1 MLQLGEANTE
11 LKVSSNPT
19 TPLSPSQ
26 CDLTIDRLSSDDKV
40 TDSTSDSHTNFD
52 ETDSVA
58 ESEQP
63 IRDTANCRETH
74 DLEMMVH
81 STEDKENVTKTSD
94 KQLNSAVIGLEMSI
108 VLIGSLHVINL

>member
-11 LKVSSNPT
+11 LKVRNNPT

-26 CDLTIDRLSSDDKV
+26 CDLTNDRLSSDDKV
-40 TDSTSDSHTNFD
+40 TDSTSDSHTNYD
-52 ETDSVA
+52 VTDSAV
-58 ESEQP
+58 ESEQH
-63 IRDTANCRETH
+63 TTNCRETH

-108 VLIGSLHVINL
+108 VPIGSLHVINL